1 MFHRCRRQC
10 TYVGSSET
18 VLVSSISCACLNHG
32 NLAST
37 GFFSG
42 EEKKKKN
49 KPTQNLSVISPKS
62 NQYVDVS
69 IIHLSTSRFTLA
81 IDPTLLNR
89 DTPDGETS
97 LPAYTA
103 YTPVMPFPG
112 VLYGSQGTVPPN
124 LSKMP
129 EGGS

>member
-1 MFHRCRRQC
+1 MFHHCRRQC

-42 EEKKKKN
+42 GEKKKTPN
-49 KPTQNLSVISPKS
+49 QNLSVISPKS

-69 IIHLSTSRFTLA
+69 IIHLSTSHFTSP
-81 IDPTLLNR
+81 IDSMLLNK
-89 DTPDGETS
+89 DTLDGETS
-97 LPAYTA
+97 LSAYTC
-103 YTPVMPFPG
+103 YMSVTLFPG
-112 VLYGSQGTVPPN
+112 VLYGS
-124 LSKMP
+124 
-129 EGGS
+129 